1 MPGRALRSA
10 NLAKLAESLVRDGG
24 ERRGNS
30 GDSVDGRTGVKRRLA
45 AWLALA
51 AAAALLAAG
60 CSTEAIFP
68 AVHDMPPPRPEVPLT
83 AEQVKQATD
92 NLVTEREHLST
103 EVQTAAQPAPP
114 AKTAAVK
121 PPPRT
126 PPRVPQ
132 AAPETAANTPE
143 GGQTAGAYAKP

>member
-1 MPGRALRSA
+1 M
-10 NLAKLAESLVRDGG
+10 
-24 ERRGNS
+24 
-30 GDSVDGRTGVKRRLA
+30 A

-92 NLVTEREHLST
+92 HLVTEREHLST
-103 EVQTAAQPAPP
+103 EAQTAAQTAAPPAPS

-132 AAPETAANTPE
+132 GAPETAANTPE
-143 GGQTAGAYAKP
+143 SGQTAGAYAKP